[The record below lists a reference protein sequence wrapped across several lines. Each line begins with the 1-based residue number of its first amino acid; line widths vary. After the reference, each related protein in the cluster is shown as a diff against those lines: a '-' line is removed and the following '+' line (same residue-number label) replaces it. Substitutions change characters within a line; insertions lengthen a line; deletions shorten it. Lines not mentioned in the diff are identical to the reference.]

1 MALAA
6 LLGPSRGPPCYR
18 TVEHPRRSLAG
29 HEVRTLAFDLPMRA
43 WDLSSMFFVADG
55 MTTH

>member
-1 MALAA
+1 
-6 LLGPSRGPPCYR
+6 
-18 TVEHPRRSLAG
+18 
-29 HEVRTLAFDLPMRA
+29 MRA